1 MTRVFTSRG
10 WAALA
15 AFATMAGA
23 AATGALDRGP
33 PVAVINETPSLPP
46 GLYLRRPGAPLSRG
60 AVVTVR
66 QPQKARSYLSALG
79 VPGDLRLL
87 KRIAATGGDRVC
99 ARDGWI
105 LAPDRTVAVPMLVGA
120 DRAAPVWTECRRLGP
135 DEVFVLGDTPNS
147 FDSRYFGPVRHD
159 AVEGIYQEVI
169 RW

>member
-10 WAALA
+10 WAVLA
-15 AFATMAGA
+15 AFATMAGV
-23 AATGALDRGP
+23 AATGALDRRP

-66 QPQKARSYLSALG
+66 QPREARSYLSALG

-87 KRIAATGGDRVC
+87 KRVAATGGDRVC
-99 ARDGWI
+99 ARDGMI
-105 LAPDRTVAVPMLVGA
+105 RTPERTVTVRALRRM
-120 DRAAPVWTECRRLGP
+120 DRGVPVWTECRRLGP

-147 FDSRYFGPVRHD
+147 FDSRYFGPVRRD
-159 AVEGIYQEVI
+159 AVEGIYREVI